1 MIMGVIVIV
10 QYARREGLLLG
21 IDRFT
26 DEEGPAASSRMSDL
40 EEVNTD
46 DNIEIV
52 MLCADSEQTMAI
64 THGKYFSDKAM
75 RNIRAQETFLNTQ
88 LN

>member
-1 MIMGVIVIV
+1 MSMLVVV
-10 QYARREGLLLG
+10 KYARREGLLLS

-26 DEEGPAASSRMSDL
+26 EDEGPTASERMSEL
-40 EEVNTD
+40 EERNTD

-75 RNIRAQETFLNTQ
+75 RNIRAQEALLNTQ

>member
-1 MIMGVIVIV
+1 MSMLVVV
-10 QYARREGLLLG
+10 KYARRESLLLS
-21 IDRFT
+21 IDRYT
-26 DEEGPAASSRMSDL
+26 EDEGPTASERMSDL
-40 EEVNTD
+40 EERNTD

-75 RNIRAQETFLNTQ
+75 RNIRAQQALPK
-88 LN
+88 

>member
-1 MIMGVIVIV
+1 MSMLVVV
-10 QYARREGLLLG
+10 KYARREGLLLS

-26 DEEGPAASSRMSDL
+26 EDEGPTASERMSEL
-40 EEVNTD
+40 EERNAD

-75 RNIRAQETFLNTQ
+75 RNIRAQEALPK
-88 LN
+88 

>member
-1 MIMGVIVIV
+1 MSMLVVV
-10 QYARREGLLLG
+10 KYARREGLLLS
-21 IDRFT
+21 IDRYS
-26 DEEGPAASSRMSDL
+26 DQEGPAASSRMSDL
-40 EEVNTD
+40 EERNTD

-52 MLCADSEQTMAI
+52 MLCADSEQTMAV

-75 RNIRAQETFLNTQ
+75 RNIRAQQAPLNSQ

>member
-1 MIMGVIVIV
+1 MLVVV
-10 QYARREGLLLG
+10 KYARREGLLLS
-21 IDRFT
+21 IDRYT
-26 DEEGPAASSRMSDL
+26 EDESPTASERMSDL
-40 EEVNTD
+40 EERNTD

-75 RNIRAQETFLNTQ
+75 RNIRAQEALLNTQ

>member
-1 MIMGVIVIV
+1 MS
-10 QYARREGLLLG
+10 
-21 IDRFT
+21 IDRYT
-26 DEEGPAASSRMSDL
+26 EDEGPTASERMSDL
-40 EEVNTD
+40 EERNTD

-75 RNIRAQETFLNTQ
+75 RNIRAQEALLNTQ

>member
-1 MIMGVIVIV
+1 MSMLVVV
-10 QYARREGLLLG
+10 KYARREGLLLS
-21 IDRFT
+21 IDWYS
-26 DEEGPAASSRMSDL
+26 DEEGPAATSRMSDL

-52 MLCADSEQTMAI
+52 MLCADSEQTMAM

-75 RNIRAQETFLNTQ
+75 RNIRAQQAPLNSQ

>member
-1 MIMGVIVIV
+1 MSMLAVVK
-10 QYARREGLLLG
+10 YARREGLLLS
-21 IDRFT
+21 IDRYT
-26 DEEGPAASSRMSDL
+26 DDEGPIASERMSVL

-75 RNIRAQETFLNTQ
+75 RNIRAQEALLNTQ
-88 LN
+88 QN

>member
-1 MIMGVIVIV
+1 MSMLVVV
-10 QYARREGLLLG
+10 KYARRESLLLS
-21 IDRFT
+21 IDRYT
-26 DEEGPAASSRMSDL
+26 EDEGPTASERMSDL
-40 EEVNTD
+40 EERNTD

-75 RNIRAQETFLNTQ
+75 RNIRAQEALLNTQ

>member
-1 MIMGVIVIV
+1 MSMLVVV
-10 QYARREGLLLG
+10 KYARREGLLLS
-21 IDRFT
+21 IDRYT
-26 DEEGPAASSRMSDL
+26 EDEGPTASERMSEL
-40 EEVNTD
+40 EERNTD

-75 RNIRAQETFLNTQ
+75 RNIRAQEALLNTQ

>member
-1 MIMGVIVIV
+1 MSMLVVV
-10 QYARREGLLLG
+10 KYARREGLLLS

-26 DEEGPAASSRMSDL
+26 EDEGPTASERMSDL
-40 EEVNTD
+40 EERNTD

-75 RNIRAQETFLNTQ
+75 RNIRAQEALLKTQ

>member
-1 MIMGVIVIV
+1 MLIVV
-10 QYARREGLLLG
+10 KYARRAGLLLS
-21 IDRFT
+21 IDRYT
-26 DEEGPAASSRMSDL
+26 EDEGPTASERMSDL
-40 EEVNTD
+40 EERNTD

-75 RNIRAQETFLNTQ
+75 RNIRAQEALLNTQ

>member
-1 MIMGVIVIV
+1 MSMLVVV
-10 QYARREGLLLG
+10 KYARREGLLLS
-21 IDRFT
+21 IDRYT
-26 DEEGPAASSRMSDL
+26 EDEGPTASERMSDL
-40 EEVNTD
+40 EERNTD

-75 RNIRAQETFLNTQ
+75 RNIRAQDALLNTQ

>member
-1 MIMGVIVIV
+1 MSMLVVV
-10 QYARREGLLLG
+10 KYARRESLLLS
-21 IDRFT
+21 IDRYT
-26 DEEGPAASSRMSDL
+26 EDEGPTASERMSEL
-40 EEVNTD
+40 EERNAD

-75 RNIRAQETFLNTQ
+75 RNIRAQEALLNTQ

>member
-1 MIMGVIVIV
+1 MSMLVVV
-10 QYARREGLLLG
+10 KYARREGLLLG

-26 DEEGPAASSRMSDL
+26 DDEGPQASVRLHEL
-40 EEVNTD
+40 EQPNTD

-52 MLCADSEQTMAI
+52 LLCSRSEEMMAR

>member
-1 MIMGVIVIV
+1 MSMLVVV
-10 QYARREGLLLG
+10 KYARREGLLLS
-21 IDRFT
+21 IDRYS

-52 MLCADSEQTMAI
+52 MLCADSEQTMAM

-75 RNIRAQETFLNTQ
+75 RNIRTQQALFNSHLN
-88 LN
+88 

>member
-1 MIMGVIVIV
+1 MSMLVVV
-10 QYARREGLLLG
+10 KYARREGLLLS

-26 DEEGPAASSRMSDL
+26 EDEGPTASERMSEL
-40 EEVNTD
+40 EERNAD

-75 RNIRAQETFLNTQ
+75 RNIHAQEALLNTQ

>member
-1 MIMGVIVIV
+1 MSMLVVV
-10 QYARREGLLLG
+10 KYARREGLLLS
-21 IDRFT
+21 IDRYT
-26 DEEGPAASSRMSDL
+26 EDEGPTASERMSDL
-40 EEVNTD
+40 EERNTD

-75 RNIRAQETFLNTQ
+75 RNIPAQEALLNTQ

>member
-1 MIMGVIVIV
+1 MSMLVVV
-10 QYARREGLLLG
+10 KYARREGLLLS
-21 IDRFT
+21 IDRYT
-26 DEEGPAASSRMSDL
+26 EDEGPIASERMSEL
-40 EEVNTD
+40 EERNTD

-75 RNIRAQETFLNTQ
+75 RNIRAQEALLNTQ

>member
-1 MIMGVIVIV
+1 MSMLVVV
-10 QYARREGLLLG
+10 KYARREGLLLS

-26 DEEGPAASSRMSDL
+26 EDEGPTASERMSEL
-40 EEVNTD
+40 EERNAD

-75 RNIRAQETFLNTQ
+75 RNIRAQEALLNAQ

>member
-1 MIMGVIVIV
+1 MSMLVVV
-10 QYARREGLLLG
+10 KYARREGLLLS

-26 DEEGPAASSRMSDL
+26 EDEGPTASERMSDL
-40 EEVNTD
+40 EERNTD

-64 THGKYFSDKAM
+64 THGKYFSDKAI
-75 RNIRAQETFLNTQ
+75 RNIRAQEALLNSQ

>member
-1 MIMGVIVIV
+1 MSMLVVV
-10 QYARREGLLLG
+10 KYARREGLLLS
-21 IDRFT
+21 IDRYT
-26 DEEGPAASSRMSDL
+26 EDEGPTASERMSDL
-40 EEVNTD
+40 EERNTD

-52 MLCADSEQTMAI
+52 LLCSRSEEMMAR

-75 RNIRAQETFLNTQ
+75 RNIRAQEALLNSQ

>member
-1 MIMGVIVIV
+1 MSMLVVV
-10 QYARREGLLLG
+10 KYARREGLLLS
-21 IDRFT
+21 IDRYT
-26 DEEGPAASSRMSDL
+26 EDEGPTASERMSDL
-40 EEVNTD
+40 EERNTD

-52 MLCADSEQTMAI
+52 MLSADSEQTMAI

-75 RNIRAQETFLNTQ
+75 RNIRAQEALLNTQ

>member
-1 MIMGVIVIV
+1 MSMLVVV
-10 QYARREGLLLG
+10 KYARREGLLLS
-21 IDRFT
+21 IDRYT
-26 DEEGPAASSRMSDL
+26 EDEGPTASERMSEL
-40 EEVNTD
+40 EERNTD

-75 RNIRAQETFLNTQ
+75 RNIRAQQALPK
-88 LN
+88 

>member
-1 MIMGVIVIV
+1 MSMLVVV
-10 QYARREGLLLG
+10 KYARREGLLLS

-26 DEEGPAASSRMSDL
+26 EDEGPTASERMSDL
-40 EEVNTD
+40 EERNTD

-75 RNIRAQETFLNTQ
+75 RNIRAQEALLNSQ

>member
-1 MIMGVIVIV
+1 MSMLVVV
-10 QYARREGLLLG
+10 KYARREGLLLS

-26 DEEGPAASSRMSDL
+26 EDEGPTASERMSEL
-40 EEVNTD
+40 EERNAD

-75 RNIRAQETFLNTQ
+75 RNIRAQEALLNTQ

>member
-1 MIMGVIVIV
+1 MSMLVVV
-10 QYARREGLLLG
+10 KYARREGLLLS

-26 DEEGPAASSRMSDL
+26 EDEGPTASERMSDL
-40 EEVNTD
+40 EERNTD

-75 RNIRAQETFLNTQ
+75 RNIRAQEALLNTQ

>member
-1 MIMGVIVIV
+1 MLVVV
-10 QYARREGLLLG
+10 KYARREGLLLS

-26 DEEGPAASSRMSDL
+26 EDEGPTASERMSEL
-40 EEVNTD
+40 EERNAD

-75 RNIRAQETFLNTQ
+75 RNIRAQEALLNTQ

>member
-1 MIMGVIVIV
+1 MSMLAVVKN
-10 QYARREGLLLG
+10 ARREGLLLS
-21 IDRFT
+21 IDRYS
-26 DEEGPAASSRMSDL
+26 DEEGPAASTRMSDL

-75 RNIRAQETFLNTQ
+75 RNIRAQQAPLNSQ

>member
-1 MIMGVIVIV
+1 MSMLVVV
-10 QYARREGLLLG
+10 KYARREGLLLS

-26 DEEGPAASSRMSDL
+26 EDEGPTASERMSEL
-40 EEVNTD
+40 EERNAD

-75 RNIRAQETFLNTQ
+75 RNIRAQEAPLNTQ

>member
-1 MIMGVIVIV
+1 MSMLVVV
-10 QYARREGLLLG
+10 KYARREGLLLS
-21 IDRFT
+21 IDRYT
-26 DEEGPAASSRMSDL
+26 EDEGPTASERMSDL
-40 EEVNTD
+40 EERNTD

-64 THGKYFSDKAM
+64 THRKYFSDKAM
-75 RNIRAQETFLNTQ
+75 RNIRAQEALLNTQ

>member
-1 MIMGVIVIV
+1 MSMLVVV
-10 QYARREGLLLG
+10 KYARREGLLLS
-21 IDRFT
+21 IDRYS
-26 DEEGPAASSRMSDL
+26 DEEGPAASTRMSDL
-40 EEVNTD
+40 EEVNAD

-75 RNIRAQETFLNTQ
+75 RNIRAQQAPLNTQ

>member
-1 MIMGVIVIV
+1 MSMLAVVK
-10 QYARREGLLLG
+10 YARREGLLLS
-21 IDRFT
+21 IDRYT
-26 DEEGPAASSRMSDL
+26 EDEGPIASERMSVL

-75 RNIRAQETFLNTQ
+75 RNIRAQEALLNTQ
-88 LN
+88 QN

>member
-1 MIMGVIVIV
+1 MSMLVVV
-10 QYARREGLLLG
+10 KYARRESLLLS
-21 IDRFT
+21 IDRYT
-26 DEEGPAASSRMSDL
+26 EDEGPTASERMSDL
-40 EEVNTD
+40 EERNTD

-75 RNIRAQETFLNTQ
+75 RNIRAQEALLNTQ
-88 LN
+88 LD

>member
-1 MIMGVIVIV
+1 MSMLVVV
-10 QYARREGLLLG
+10 KYARREGLLLS

-26 DEEGPAASSRMSDL
+26 EDEGPTASERMSEL
-40 EEVNTD
+40 EERNAD
-46 DNIEIV
+46 DDIEIV

-75 RNIRAQETFLNTQ
+75 RNIRAQEALLNTQ

>member
-1 MIMGVIVIV
+1 MSMLVVV
-10 QYARREGLLLG
+10 KYARREGLLLS

-26 DEEGPAASSRMSDL
+26 EDEGPTASERMSEL
-40 EEVNTD
+40 EERNAD

-75 RNIRAQETFLNTQ
+75 LNIRAQEALLNTQ

>member
-1 MIMGVIVIV
+1 MSMLVVV
-10 QYARREGLLLG
+10 KYARREGLLLS

-26 DEEGPAASSRMSDL
+26 EDEGPTASERMSDL
-40 EEVNTD
+40 EERNTD

-75 RNIRAQETFLNTQ
+75 RKIRAQEALLNTQ

>member
-1 MIMGVIVIV
+1 MSMLVVV
-10 QYARREGLLLG
+10 KYARREGLLLS

-26 DEEGPAASSRMSDL
+26 EDEGPTASERMSDL
-40 EEVNTD
+40 EERNTD